1 MIALSQSYDI
11 EPQTNRMCITR
22 KAKHKDDIKNVDN
35 TKIPDWL
42 RKVSGNDHSNQT
54 GEVHRLTG
62 LTFHLTARL

>member
-11 EPQTNRMCITR
+11 GPQTNRMCITR

-42 RKVSGNDHSNQT
+42 RKVNQT